1 MKSKTRK
8 RSDNA
13 KKNTKTKLSN
23 TTRTICYK
31 GYGSRKSGNHTP
43 RQFRRTMRKHH
54 IYNCL
59 DKFCK
64 SSRDRQICALS
75 RKCNR
80 RNKKKMKFSVKQW
93 MKWSASAF
101 YGMCK

>member
-1 MKSKTRK
+1 MTRK
-8 RSDNA
+8 RIHKA
-13 KKNTKTKLSN
+13 KASAKTKTKTK

-31 GYGSRKSGNHTP
+31 GYGTNKSGNHTP
-43 RQFRRTMRKHH
+43 SQFRRTMRKHH

-80 RNKKKMKFSVKQW
+80 RNKKKKNFSVNQW